1 MNSTKLLEGNSVL
14 TAKTLIYRA
23 FPLIPTVLDSA
34 NLRQIWG
41 KNDAFCSIIQQIF
54 SKLPKGICRIF
65 KVIQCSFSVYS
76 HGQIYVTT

>member
-14 TAKTLIYRA
+14 TAKTLIYRV

-54 SKLPKGICRIF
+54 SKLQKGICPDFQGNTVLIF
-65 KVIQCSFSVYS
+65 SL
-76 HGQIYVTT
+76 